1 MKPQQAKITVCSHEA
16 ELFTTK
22 TRTEIVKTLIKILK
36 PRKKEFDAIAISG
49 YSMAMISPIVAD
61 KLKKNI
67 VLVRKPSELRIS
79 SYEVEGLHNQRCIII
94 DDLICTGNTFRRV
107 LDGLKKIDCTPV
119 GFVVY
124 NTSSSNDQ
132 ESGVPCW
139 GIVKTYNGE
148 R

>member
-1 MKPQQAKITVCSHEA
+1 MKPQQAKITVCFHEA

-22 TRTEIVKTLIKILK
+22 TRTEIVKTLIKILN

-61 KLKKNI
+61 KLKKNL

-79 SYEVEGLHNQRCIII
+79 SYGVEGLHNQRCIII

-124 NTSSSNDQ
+124 NTSSSNNK

-139 GIVKTYNGE
+139 GIVKNYE
-148 R
+148 EK